1 MLSCLGIYVDK
12 NLVKYAK
19 VKRVKNT
26 YKIESSNVEVFEDL
40 EKTIEKIIV
49 ETDSTKTPISINISN
64 ELYNYF
70 DVYSLLEK
78 KDITKSLDI
87 EFEMLCDQK

>member
-12 NLVKYAK
+12 NLIKYAK

-49 ETDSTKTPISINISN
+49 ETDREKTPISINI
-64 ELYNYF
+64 
-70 DVYSLLEK
+70 
-78 KDITKSLDI
+78 
-87 EFEMLCDQK
+87 